1 MTGLSIFTDGGS
13 RGNPGPSACAF
24 IVYDSK
30 NLIYQQGFYLGIST
44 NNQAEYQGVIKAI
57 EWLTEDSGRRTQ
69 DAEVSFYLDSLLVV
83 KQMRGEFKIK
93 DEKLKILNQNISL
106 KITRLQKLHALAG
119 CGQENYKLKIN
130 FAYVPRAQNSVADA
144 LVNKILD
151 GEYENG

>member
-1 MTGLSIFTDGGS
+1 MNSLRIFTDGGA

-24 IVYDSK
+24 VVYRGN

-44 NNQAEYQGVIKAI
+44 NNQAEYHGVVKAI
-57 EWLTEDSGRRTQ
+57 KWLTEDSGRRTQ

-93 DEKLKILNQNISL
+93 DEKLKIFNNEIKL
-106 KITRLQKLHALAG
+106 KIK
-119 CGQENYKLKIN
+119 NYKLKIN
-130 FAYVPRAQNSVADA
+130 FAHVPRAQNSVADA
-144 LVNKILD
+144 LVNKTLN